1 MTITIIPTNHTQMV
15 VEELPLPFI
24 QQQTQIVME
33 QMIVAIMVLPN
44 PTIVPQTQGRSIVDM
59 EGMSS
64 KEFQVFV
71 G

>member
-1 MTITIIPTNHTQMV
+1 MV
-15 VEELPLPFI
+15 VEKLPLSFT

-33 QMIVAIMVLPN
+33 QMIVAMMVLLN
-44 PTIVPQTQGRSIVDM
+44 PTIVPQAQGRSTLNM

-64 KEFQVFV
+64 REFQAFV

>member
-1 MTITIIPTNHTQMV
+1 MV

>member
-1 MTITIIPTNHTQMV
+1 MTITIVPTNHTQMV
-15 VEELPLPFI
+15 VEKLPLSFT

-33 QMIVAIMVLPN
+33 QMIVAMMVLLN
-44 PTIVPQTQGRSIVDM
+44 PTIVPQAQGRSTLNM

-64 KEFQVFV
+64 REFQAFV